1 MYYITGKQ
9 KRNTNL
15 DKKKRDSRKM
25 RKQRQGG
32 FQEHE
37 TDKRLGNQ
45 YITQKNRYPM
55 HTPYGAYETVEQALA
70 GNRNASRFVMDLNG
84 DWKFKMYPSPEAVEA
99 FYEENF
105 DHAAWDAIPVPS
117 NWELQGYGKPVY
129 TNMLYPFK
137 REANGEA
144 FEIEIT
150 EGTYELNAPY
160 VPEKI

>member
-1 MYYITGKQ
+1 MKQ
-9 KRNTNL
+9 T
-15 DKKKRDSRKM
+15 RDW
-25 RKQRQGG
+25 
-32 FQEHE
+32 E
-37 TDKRLGNQ
+37 NQ

-70 GNRNASRFVMDLNG
+70 GKRNASRFVMDLNG
-84 DWKFKMYPSPEAVEA
+84 DWKFKIYPSPEAVEA

-105 DHAAWDAIPVPS
+105 DHAAWDTIPVPS

-144 FEIEIT
+144 F
-150 EGTYELNAPY
+150 
-160 VPEKI
+160 

>member
-1 MYYITGKQ
+1 MRQT
-9 KRNTNL
+9 
-15 DKKKRDSRKM
+15 RDW
-25 RKQRQGG
+25 
-32 FQEHE
+32 E
-37 TDKRLGNQ
+37 NQ

-105 DHAAWDAIPVPS
+105 DHAAWDTIPVPS

-144 FEIEIT
+144 FEIEII
-150 EGTYELNAPY
+150 EGTYELRFQQTISADSFSSISAVWSPASISGSTENRWGIPRTA
-160 VPEKI
+160 K